1 MPDSPGLGFTV
12 PRVNIVARDRERAE
26 DRFDLPRLLA
36 GIDRHVRFA
45 YQPIVA
51 IATGEVQ
58 GFEALLRGQEALGFA
73 RIPDIFDA
81 AAEAGHLLAVEERLR
96 ARAIDGFATFGPA
109 LGARLFL
116 NLDNRALTIGDGG
129 LAALEAA
136 LVRHGLG
143 PQSVCLE
150 IAEAQPLGG
159 RELERL
165 PPFRARSFALAIDD
179 FGTGHSGLRMLY
191 ETQPEQIKIDRFF
204 IAGIA
209 QDNKR
214 KLFLSTIV
222 DLAHVLGISVVAEGV
237 ESEAEFL
244 TCKEIGCDLAQGYFI
259 GHPTQEVGG
268 FTRASEIVAGVN
280 RRDRRRQPSSDRYVR
295 DTVQPINP
303 IALGASM
310 AEVLHYFQ
318 DHPDRAFVPVVDAEN
333 RPRGVIREALLKPHI
348 YAPYGKDLI
357 AHRRQGPK
365 LAEFLDSC
373 PICDVDTDLDKIL
386 ETFAIDG
393 NQVGVVI
400 AERGRYL
407 GVLDAA
413 ALLQALNERNLAFA
427 RDQNP
432 LTRLP
437 GNNSIGRYL
446 GHAVEVETDAY
457 LVAYF
462 DLDHFKPFN
471 DQFGFRVGDRA
482 IQMLADLLRT
492 RAAPMGGFVGHVGGD
507 DFFLGL
513 RAPDRGQALGMIDR
527 LLQDFAADMRNFY
540 DDATRSAGF
549 TIGLDRE
556 GRVTRFP
563 LLACSAA
570 IGWLPEGVRTVNLE
584 TVSRR
589 LAALKKDAKQSPDRM
604 AIREFSG
611 EDQAGD

>member
-1 MPDSPGLGFTV
+1 VPDSPGLGFTV

-96 ARAIDGFATFGPA
+96 ARAVDGFATFGPA

-136 LVRHGLG
+136 LARHGLG

-244 TCKEIGCDLAQGYFI
+244 TCKEIGCDLAQGYFV

-471 DQFGFRVGDRA
+471 DQFGFRGDRA

-513 RAPDRGQALGMIDR
+513 RAPDRTQALGMIDR